1 MKNDLPPVD
10 PDLEWLRQ
18 LLWDMYEAR
27 VRCPDGRLPIEE
39 LKDPALVQ
47 LLTDQFQDLLRVVRD
62 ALGMKRD
69 APDVKIPEATYRS
82 GFDRLI
88 RLFFDGAGEAA
99 AKRLSMCVISGSVF
113 FITFYPTL
121 ICIAPAW
128 SPGFQCHG
136 MIWLM
141 R

>member
-1 MKNDLPPVD
+1 MKDDLPPVD
-10 PDLEWLRQ
+10 PDLEWLRE
-18 LLWDMYEAR
+18 LLWKMYEAR
-27 VRCPDGRLPIEE
+27 VRCPERLPVQE
-39 LKDPALVQ
+39 LTDPALVQ
-47 LLTDQFQDLLRVVRD
+47 LLTDQFQDLLQVVRD

-69 APDVKIPEATYRS
+69 APDVKIPEATFRT

-88 RLFFDGAGEAA
+88 RLFFDRAGDAA

-113 FITFYPTL
+113 LVTFYPAL

-136 MIWLM
+136 MV
-141 R
+141 

>member
-27 VRCPDGRLPIEE
+27 VHCPERLPIQE
-39 LKDPALVQ
+39 LTDPALVQ
-47 LLTDQFQDLLRVVRD
+47 LVTDRFQELLQVARD

-69 APDVKIPEATYRS
+69 APDVKIPEASYRT

-88 RLFFDGAGEAA
+88 RLFFDGAGDAA

-113 FITFYPTL
+113 LITFYPTL
-121 ICIAPAW
+121 ICLHQ
-128 SPGFQCHG
+128 PGVQYFNATE
-136 MIWLM
+136 
-141 R
+141 